1 MYSSGTLT
9 FVTCPFSGL
18 ISSARPSRTARQ
30 PSSTM
35 HVSPPACPSNV
46 EPAGAPPWHAAIH
59 SAYTPCERGY
69 FGCCA
74 GGGGSPLATPCFAA
88 VSSLGASP
96 YVPAGSLP
104 SLPIHSCPPPP
115 SNGQPASSPTS
126 TRPGGVR
133 LPARPTT

>member
-35 HVSPPACPSNV
+35 DVSPPACPSNV
-46 EPAGAPPWHAAIH
+46 EPAGAPPLHAAIH

-88 VSSLGASP
+88 LSGFGPTPHGPPV
-96 YVPAGSLP
+96 SLP
-104 SLPIHSCPPPP
+104 SPPSHSCPPPR
-115 SNGQPASSPTS
+115 SDGQPPPSARSP
-126 TRPGGVR
+126 G
-133 LPARPTT
+133 

>member
-35 HVSPPACPSNV
+35 DVSPPACPSNV
-46 EPAGAPPWHAAIH
+46 EPAGGPPLHAAIH

-74 GGGGSPLATPCFAA
+74 GARGGSPLATPCFAA
-88 VSSLGASP
+88 TRSFGSSP
-96 YVPAGSLP
+96 YVPAVRDRK
-104 SLPIHSCPPPP
+104 
-115 SNGQPASSPTS
+115 S
-126 TRPGGVR
+126 TRLNSSHSQISYAVFC
-133 LPARPTT
+133 LKKKKNNMHKTLQHA